1 MRFFSTLFLVT
12 LTATGVVTALP
23 VAQPHDLTALAG
35 EGLQDAAPVEAL
47 DIETN
52 IETREARGP
61 NTPADVQKHNEN
73 HRKQDAGNCGQNCKQ
88 SLASYHSQA
97 SKDSKNSQASKN
109 SKNSKNGKNGPR
121 AVENAEN
128 AEEAEGEE
136 EYKLWLEQ

>member
-1 MRFFSTLFLVT
+1 MRFFSALFLAT
-12 LTATGVVTALP
+12 LTATGVVTAMP

-35 EGLQDAAPVEAL
+35 EGLQDGAPVEAL

-61 NTPADVQKHNEN
+61 NTPADVKKHDDN
-73 HRKQDAGNCGQNCKQ
+73 HKKQDVGNCGQGCKD

-97 SKDSKNSQASKN
+97 SKDSKNSKA

-121 AVENAEN
+121 AVENVEN
-128 AEEAEGEE
+128 AEEAEVEE
-136 EYKLWLEQ
+136 EVEA

>member
-1 MRFFSTLFLVT
+1 MRFFSTLFLAT
-12 LTATGVVTALP
+12 LSATGVVTAMP

-61 NTPADVQKHNEN
+61 NTPADVAKHDAN
-73 HRKQDAGNCGQNCKQ
+73 HKKQDANNCGKGCKD

-97 SKDSKNSQASKN
+97 SKDSKNSKN
-109 SKNSKNGKNGPR
+109 SKNRKNGRR

-128 AEEAEGEE
+128 AEDAEVEE
-136 EYKLWLEQ
+136 EVEA